1 MPRTCSVRVDRTM
14 AVASRSS
21 LAALAPG
28 NCIANDWSTAGYGAV
43 VTVSLASGMCDAPV
57 LPRTSASETGKLS
70 VRVSN
75 RVEAGRNTTALLIGR
90 LFRNVTGAVAREVKN
105 GWARPG
111 AFGGRPEAKVRR
123 EAVVEPAKQAPPR
136 RVAGG
141 ANRTRSRSINRL
153 SNRVEAASGEG
164 PCLVEDGSS
173 EWNVSPRTAR
183 VLRSES

>member
-1 MPRTCSVRVDRTM
+1 M

-90 LFRNVTGAVAREVKN
+90 LFRNVTGAIAREVKN

-111 AFGGRPEAKVRR
+111 AFGGRPEAKVRC
-123 EAVVEPAKQAPPR
+123 EAIVKPAKQAAAGG
-136 RVAGG
+136 VAGG
-141 ANRTRSRSINRL
+141 ANRTRTHSFACVS
-153 SNRVEAASGEG
+153 SG
-164 PCLVEDGSS
+164 
-173 EWNVSPRTAR
+173 A
-183 VLRSES
+183 